1 MSKSP
6 LNTGWLDLNRR
17 SEPLKISINIYKHW
31 KHLNIYICCFRPNL
45 WTFNCIATWWCL
57 KCQHG
62 RHCDLE
68 SNKYFDSWQNALSHL
83 TMGAG
88 ILTLASLG
96 RLFWFRGA
104 ERTAELRPT
113 GRWKLPCS
121 GYYWHRAISWKLFGW
136 QASFE
141 SIFTIPL
148 SSFFIYTLV

>member
-1 MSKSP
+1 MKAF
-6 LNTGWLDLNRR
+6 
-17 SEPLKISINIYKHW
+17 KY
-31 KHLNIYICCFRPNL
+31 IYIYLALGQICGHL
-45 WTFNCIATWWCL
+45 IVLLLGGVSL